1 MKKILCVFFLL
12 FTFLSSPFMSSIYAF
27 DNSLDGTWGIVMN
40 DEKLEMVRF
49 NSSNKEII
57 IMNFLFRQND
67 YTSADYTIHIYSF
80 DGNSVIIQ
88 YYRLAPNKLLFTIWN
103 TDDITQTMTLILS
116 KL

>member
-1 MKKILCVFFLL
+1 MKKIICIVFLL
-12 FTFLSSPFMSSIYAF
+12 FACLSSPFVSSIYAF
-27 DNSLDGTWGIVMN
+27 DSSLDGTWGIIMN
-40 DEKLEMVRF
+40 NEKLEMVRF
-49 NSSNKEII
+49 NAANKEII

-67 YTSADYTIHIYSF
+67 YSSADDTIHIYSF

-88 YYRLAPNKLLFTIWN
+88 YFRLAPNKLLFTIWN